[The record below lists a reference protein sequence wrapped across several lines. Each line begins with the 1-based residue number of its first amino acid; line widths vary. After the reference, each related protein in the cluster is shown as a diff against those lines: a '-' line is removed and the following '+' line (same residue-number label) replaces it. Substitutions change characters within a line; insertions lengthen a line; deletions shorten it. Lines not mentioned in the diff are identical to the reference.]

1 MKQTFKEFYNPDY
14 QNLWE
19 TCTFVFDTNVL
30 LDLYRYKGSTKDTF
44 FKVLEKIGDNKWL
57 PYQVG
62 YEYHKNRQNV
72 IHSIKA
78 KSEDLKNDTASLI
91 SSIKKNFEEIKKC
104 SDLSKRD
111 NERIERALIDV
122 EKISIKSCRKRPA
135 SDALACITFL
145 SFAPRMYEAK

>member
-72 IHSIKA
+72 RMIQPLLLVVLRKILK
-78 KSEDLKNDTASLI
+78 KSKNVVTYQ
-91 SSIKKNFEEIKKC
+91 KEIMK
-104 SDLSKRD
+104 
-111 NERIERALIDV
+111 E
-122 EKISIKSCRKRPA
+122 
-135 SDALACITFL
+135 
-145 SFAPRMYEAK
+145 